1 MNDKA
6 EEIGCEDSYFITPNG
21 LDAKNENGFH
31 HTTAADL
38 SLIMRYCIKTSE
50 MAEQFLTIT
59 REGQY
64 QFSDIDGKTV
74 TPAVII
80 MHFADD
86 GRGIVWQDRFYR

>member
-38 SLIMRYCIKTSE
+38 SLIMRYCIKHQKWQSN
-50 MAEQFLTIT
+50 FL
-59 REGQY
+59 QS
-64 QFSDIDGKTV
+64 QGKDS
-74 TPAVII
+74 ISFLI
-80 MHFADD
+80 
-86 GRGIVWQDRFYR
+86 